1 MARMV
6 THQLTY
12 KATIYGTVTVTCDEC
27 EHHPEKL
34 AFDAVEWDLDSV
46 EDLEVVD
53 GEIIDGWE
61 EQDAVILDEDQAVK
75 SDSGDVPF

>member
-6 THQLTY
+6 THLITY
-12 KATIYGTVTVTCDEC
+12 KATIYGTVAVTCDEC

-34 AFDAVEWDLDSV
+34 AFDAVEWDLESV

-61 EQDAVILDEDQAVK
+61 EQDAEIIEADAPEKPADDE
-75 SDSGDVPF
+75 VPF

>member
-6 THQLTY
+6 RHLITY
-12 KATIYGTVTVTCDEC
+12 KATIYGTVEVTCDEC

-46 EDLEVVD
+46 EIGDVVD
-53 GEIIDGWE
+53 DDIIDAWE
-61 EQDAVILDEDQAVK
+61 EHDAEILDD
-75 SDSGDVPF
+75 PT

>member
-46 EDLEVVD
+46 EDVEVVD
-53 GEIIDGWE
+53 GEIIDSWE

>member
-1 MARMV
+1 MV

-46 EDLEVVD
+46 EDVEVVD
-53 GEIIDGWE
+53 GEIIDSWE

>member
-27 EHHPEKL
+27 EHRPEKL

-46 EDLEVVD
+46 EDVELVD
-53 GEIIDGWE
+53 GEIIDSWE

>member
-46 EDLEVVD
+46 EDVEFFD
-53 GEIIDGWE
+53 GDIIDAWE
-61 EQDAVILDEDQAVK
+61 EQDAVILDEGHGVK
-75 SDSGDVPF
+75 LSDDDVPF

>member
-12 KATIYGTVTVTCDEC
+12 KATIYGTATVTCDEC
-27 EHHPEKL
+27 EHRPEKL

-46 EDLEVVD
+46 EDVEVVD
-53 GEIIDGWE
+53 GDIIDGWE
-61 EQDAVILDEDQAVK
+61 EQDAVIIDEDQAVK
-75 SDSGDVPF
+75 SDDGDVPF

>member
-6 THQLTY
+6 THLITY
-12 KATIYGTVTVTCDEC
+12 KATIYGTTTVTCDEC

-34 AFDAVEWDLDSV
+34 AFDTVEWDLTSV

-61 EQDAVILDEDQAVK
+61 EQDAEIIEADAPEKPADDE
-75 SDSGDVPF
+75 VPF

>member
-6 THQLTY
+6 RHLITY
-12 KATIYGTVTVTCDEC
+12 KATIYGTVEVTCDEC

-34 AFDAVEWDLDSV
+34 AFDAVEWDLSSV

-53 GEIIDGWE
+53 GDIIDSWEEHEAEIIE
-61 EQDAVILDEDQAVK
+61 SDAPEKSSDDEI
-75 SDSGDVPF
+75 PF

>member
-6 THQLTY
+6 RHLITY
-12 KATIYGTVTVTCDEC
+12 RATIYGTVEVTCDEC

-34 AFDAVEWDLDSV
+34 AFDAVEWDLSSV

-53 GEIIDGWE
+53 GDIIDSWE
-61 EQDAVILDEDQAVK
+61 EQDAEVLDEPAPDLA
-75 SDSGDVPF
+75 GDDEIPF

>member
-6 THQLTY
+6 THQITY
-12 KATIYGTVTVTCDEC
+12 KATIYGSVTVTCDEC

-61 EQDAVILDEDQAVK
+61 EQDAVILEEVRSVK
-75 SDSGDVPF
+75 LSDDDVPF

>member
-1 MARMV
+1 MV
-6 THQLTY
+6 THRITY
-12 KATIYGTVTVTCDEC
+12 KATVYGSVYVTCDEC

-34 AFDAVEWDLDSV
+34 AFDEVEWDLDSV

-61 EQDAVILDEDQAVK
+61 EQDAVILEEVRSVK
-75 SDSGDVPF
+75 STDDDVPF

>member
-6 THQLTY
+6 THMITY
-12 KATIYGTVTVTCDEC
+12 RATIYGTVHVTCDEC
-27 EHHPEKL
+27 EHRPEKL

-53 GEIIDGWE
+53 GDIVDSWE
-61 EQDAVILDEDQAVK
+61 EHDAVILEDETAVK
-75 SDSGDVPF
+75 SEDDGVPF